1 MFDLDPIIPRFEVKR
16 ALSSQQVDES
26 HISGGNFCWPFT
38 ITPPTES
45 VSSSS
50 SSADSTPGHQ
60 SSNDHSAGG
69 DVTFQLIV
77 TICRRGRLTRNVGS
91 VISILYHGGSLTVCF
106 VFRVKQQ
113 IFYVPHPDS
122 SPCWWTSPARISISL
137 PGDAA
142 PISTPSMSSWPR
154 KELPTVR
161 VRGVIFNRVN
171 IEVEC
176 KVSIAYQ
183 TVQSER
189 LSLLLAHSACVSFSY
204 VTVHHLCLPTHNPL
218 RVNTQQMTLSHSAL
232 FSQARTMKPLTY
244 FPCHTLLMYGC
255 RRSWPSESKQKS
267 SAL

>member
-1 MFDLDPIIPRFEVKR
+1 M
-16 ALSSQQVDES
+16 
-26 HISGGNFCWPFT
+26 
-38 ITPPTES
+38 TPPTES
-45 VSSSS
+45 ISSSS
-50 SSADSTPGHQ
+50 SSADSTNGHC
-60 SSNDHSAGG
+60 AGG

-77 TICRRGRLTRNVGS
+77 TIYRRGRLTRNVGS
-91 VISILYHGGSLTVCF
+91 VVSILYHGGSLTVCLG
-106 VFRVKQQ
+106 Q
-113 IFYVPHPDS
+113 P
-122 SPCWWTSPARISISL
+122 SPAQIPISL

-142 PISTPSMSSWPR
+142 PTSTPSMSSWPR

>member
-142 PISTPSMSSWPR
+142 PISTPSMSSWPQQL
-154 KELPTVR
+154 LPVVR
-161 VRGVIFNRVN
+161 VRGVIFNRVDV
-171 IEVEC
+171 EVEC
-176 KVSIAYQ
+176 KVSIAY
-183 TVQSER
+183 
-189 LSLLLAHSACVSFSY
+189 
-204 VTVHHLCLPTHNPL
+204 
-218 RVNTQQMTLSHSAL
+218 
-232 FSQARTMKPLTY
+232 
-244 FPCHTLLMYGC
+244 
-255 RRSWPSESKQKS
+255 
-267 SAL
+267 